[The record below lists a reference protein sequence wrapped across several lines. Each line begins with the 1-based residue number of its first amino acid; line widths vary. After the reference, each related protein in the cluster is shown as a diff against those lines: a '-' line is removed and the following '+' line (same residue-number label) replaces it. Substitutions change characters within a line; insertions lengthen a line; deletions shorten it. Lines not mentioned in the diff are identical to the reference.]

1 MRKLIIVA
9 VVLVGVGLAL
19 SFVSRPGGTEDS
31 SAASSA
37 EGAAA
42 PQASAAPAQRAGT
55 VLQPESPEDM
65 GAKGTA
71 DPGSTPA
78 LSQAPSEEDG
88 VLEVEV
94 LEGERP
100 VAGASVRLYWRG
112 PRDPNLNEVSWRLAS
127 TGATDAQGRARLA
140 SRPGSYLVAV
150 RAQGHAPLQ
159 RDVVRPYGEA
169 RTVLRLTLEAGQSL
183 TGRTVEQGSQEPL
196 PLVELVLTA
205 HGRQMVAWQRPEAPA
220 EERVYASSDARGNFR
235 VENLAP
241 GNYLLEARAPGHARA
256 VVRSVKVPAA
266 GLVTVALQAASVIEG
281 FVVDAQG
288 NPVAGAEVQVNGRVP
303 EVTTTG
309 SGGGFS
315 VEVEAGSY
323 TVTAKRGGEAGS
335 LDKPVIVSAG
345 KTVRDVRIQLGQG
358 SALEGRVVAR
368 GTGAPVAGAS
378 VDVSPYGSN
387 GDSGRAVTDGSGQF
401 SVGGLAPGSYDLVVS
416 APGFST
422 LNRRALTVS
431 AGERFPVEIQLEGT
445 GAVEGQVR
453 DSAGQPVVGA
463 QVVGGDRWA
472 GSLSGVPAEA
482 RTDAEG
488 RYRLDGLFAGTQSIT
503 ARREGATLGSSQ
515 RVAIKAG
522 ATEKVDFTLAETGT
536 VEGVI
541 RPASGSLPSE
551 QLLVLTFPQR
561 KGRGAFFTFTDFRPT
576 EADATGAF
584 QMTLPAGSY
593 ELRAVSGER
602 RSVNS
607 QGSKLVEVEAG
618 KTVRTELT
626 LAPAEDRGTD
636 SLRGVV
642 LEPDGTP
649 SAGAFVSVSS
659 EGTRFARWMAPADE
673 QGRFTFSIPPEANAH
688 QGRLIVS
695 ASNGGRTGEVQG
707 VKPGER
713 EVVVKLKPSASARG
727 RVVRASG
734 GAPVKGFTL
743 SIRAQERGSFM
754 MGDRTWEFA
763 GDRFEL
769 RDVPA
774 APVKLVV
781 RTADGAG
788 GEAGVTPVSGAVA
801 EVDITVKSMAGVRGR
816 VVDAATKAPISEAMV
831 FIEGERPPNPDNA
844 TTGDGRFALEGATP
858 GERTLVI
865 MGGPSRGMD
874 RRPVTLVEG
883 QVLDLGDIELR
894 EPTVPPGSIGAM
906 VSQEGAQLTF
916 SHVTPEGPAARAGVQ
931 SGDILLKVDGTAVTN
946 PLEAFRLLRG
956 PPGSTVVLTVRR
968 AGSERSISVTRAP

>member
-1 MRKLIIVA
+1 VK
-9 VVLVGVGLAL
+9 
-19 SFVSRPGGTEDS
+19 
-31 SAASSA
+31 
-37 EGAAA
+37 
-42 PQASAAPAQRAGT
+42 RAGT
-55 VLQPESPEDM
+55 VLQPESPEDL
-65 GAKGTA
+65 GAKGTS

-100 VAGASVRLYWRG
+100 VPGASVRLYWRG

-127 TGATDAQGRARLA
+127 SGATDAQGRARLA

-169 RTVLRLTLEAGQSL
+169 RTVLRLTLEAGHSL

-205 HGRQMVAWQRPEAPA
+205 HGRRMEAWQRPEAPA

-235 VENLAP
+235 IESLAP

-256 VVRSVKVPAA
+256 VVRNVKVPAA
-266 GLVTVALQAASVIEG
+266 GPVTVALQAASVIEG
-281 FVVDAQG
+281 FVMDAQG
-288 NPVAGAEVQVNGRVP
+288 NPAAGAEVQVNGRVP
-303 EVTTTG
+303 EVTTSG

-315 VEVEAGSY
+315 IEVEAGSY

-335 LDKPVIVSAG
+335 LDKSVIVSAG

-368 GTGAPVAGAS
+368 STGAPVAGAS

-387 GDSGRAVTDGSGQF
+387 GDSGRGVTDASGHF

-431 AGERFPVEIQLEGT
+431 SGERFPVELQLEGT

-453 DSAGQPVVGA
+453 DSAGQPVVGT

-472 GSLSGVPAEA
+472 GSLSSAPAEA
-482 RTDAEG
+482 RTDAQG
-488 RYRLDGLFAGTQSIT
+488 RYRLEGLSVGAQSIT

-515 RVAIKAG
+515 RVVIKDG

-541 RPASGSLPSE
+541 RAASGALPSE
-551 QLLVLTFPQR
+551 QLLVVTFPQR
-561 KGRGAFFTFTDFRPT
+561 KGPGAFFTLTDFRPI

-584 QMTLPAGSY
+584 QMSLPPGSY
-593 ELRAVSGER
+593 ELRAVSSES
-602 RSVNS
+602 RSSNS
-607 QGSKLVEVEAG
+607 RESKLVEVEAG
-618 KTVRTELT
+618 KTIRTEL
-626 LAPAEDRGTD
+626 LFAEDRGTD

-642 LEPDGTP
+642 LEPDGAP

-673 QGRFTFSIPPEANAH
+673 QGRFTFSMPPETNAN
-688 QGRLIVS
+688 QGRLIVN
-695 ASNGGRTGEVQG
+695 ASNGGRMGEVPG

-713 EVVVKLKPSASARG
+713 EVVVKLQPSASVKG

-743 SIRAQERGSFM
+743 SLRVQGRGPFM

-774 APVKLVV
+774 APLRLVV

-788 GEAGVTPVSGAVA
+788 GEAAVSPASGAVA
-801 EVDITVKSMAGVRGR
+801 EVEITVKSMGGVRGR

-831 FIEGERPPNPDNA
+831 FIEGERPPNPDNV
-844 TTGDGRFALEGATP
+844 TMGDGRFSLEGVAA

-865 MGGPSRGMD
+865 MGGSSRGVD
-874 RRPVTLVEG
+874 RRPVTLAEG

-906 VSQEGAQLTF
+906 VTPDGAQLAF
-916 SHVTPEGPAARAGVQ
+916 SNVTPEGPAARAGVQ
-931 SGDILLKVDGTAVTN
+931 TGDVLLKVDGTAVTN
-946 PLEAFRLLRG
+946 PMEAFRLLRG